1 VFYLKRGV
9 IVLFLLFIAFQT
21 SFVSYC
27 SAMEIDDVAVVYDV
41 IDGDTFDAFPLGRI
55 RVADIDAPDSGDP
68 GYVEAKNYLSG
79 LINGKRVYLDVDDD
93 RTIDPYKR
101 VICVVY
107 IRYNNTHLKNVNKD
121 LVEQGHAIIN
131 DFTDNEFNP
140 YSWTLYEYYP
150 ISTLPEKTYKELL
163 STYLQTILDYEL
175 FNNEKETL
183 ETNVENL
190 STELNIYKTSTFILA
205 PSVPILVVIT
215 FLLTRK
221 MKH

>member
-1 VFYLKRGV
+1 
-9 IVLFLLFIAFQT
+9 
-21 SFVSYC
+21 
-27 SAMEIDDVAVVYDV
+27 MEIDDVAVVYDV

-215 FLLTRK
+215 FLLARK